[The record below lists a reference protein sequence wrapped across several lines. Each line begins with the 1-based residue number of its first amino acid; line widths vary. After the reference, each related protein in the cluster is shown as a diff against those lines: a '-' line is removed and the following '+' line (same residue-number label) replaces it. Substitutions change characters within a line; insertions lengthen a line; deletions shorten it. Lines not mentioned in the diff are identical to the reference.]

1 MKYKIKINCSL
12 CLEHF
17 EETELHLLQCEEI
30 TSEQELKTEILNVKY
45 SDIFSSLDKQI
56 NQ

>member
-12 CLEHF
+12 CLGHF
-17 EETELHLLQCEEI
+17 EEKKLHLLQCEEI